1 VAADIERMHAR
12 NIDPAR
18 AAVHAEQ
25 APASGA
31 SDIAALVATQNAAT
45 GAGEA
50 LRATSANTT
59 ALVAAFIRPAFST
72 SGADLWR
79 NIVAG
84 NRTGYANER
93 GELRSRAYDANSV
106 AFRCQ
111 SNVAGNNTSVHVFE
125 VCLSDDTVLFS
136 VDATGA
142 ISGSGGYQTLTDV
155 ASLNA
160 QASHGSPHF
169 QSRNEPGA
177 VTRLVGQLT
186 IGAGGITAGSTIA
199 TLPAGSRP
207 PAIVA
212 YTFKFTGTGSAAA
225 QWTIDSGGLLTCS
238 ANLVS
243 ANTVNFDGWTYI
255 HA

>member
-1 VAADIERMHAR
+1 MSLDVESVKTR
-12 NIDPAR
+12 NINPGR
-18 AAVHAEQ
+18 PAVHAIQ
-25 APASGA
+25 AA
-31 SDIAALVATQNAAT
+31 AAT
-45 GAGEA
+45 DVPAMVASQQATSGTGEA
-50 LRATSANTT
+50 LRVESANTG
-59 ALVAAFIRPAFST
+59 AYVATFNRATFST

-79 NIVAG
+79 NLVAG

-93 GELRSRAYDANSV
+93 GELRSRAYDATSV

-125 VCLSDDTVLFS
+125 VCLSDDSVLFS
-136 VDATGA
+136 VDALGA
-142 ISGSGGYQTLTDV
+142 IGGTGGYQTLADV

-160 QASHGSPHF
+160 QASHGTPHF
-169 QSRNEPGA
+169 QSRNEPGS

-207 PAIVA
+207 PATVA